1 MTRIASL
8 AFFLAV
14 AVSAAAMAL
23 SFDAGDWYFRVA
35 ARPDWSPP
43 PWLFGPAWAV
53 AWVALALAG
62 WLAWESGRPGRG
74 RALAGWVALLGLSAA
89 WSWLMFG
96 VHRPGW
102 AWLELGAVLI
112 AAVLCLGWF
121 RPLSGRAALLLL
133 PFIAWT
139 GFLWA
144 WSLALWTVNG
154 GALGRFL
161 Q

>member
-8 AFFLAV
+8 ALFLAL
-14 AVSAAAMAL
+14 AVTAAAAA
-23 SFDAGDWYFRVA
+23 FGFEAGAWYFETA
-35 ARPDWSPP
+35 TRPDWSPP
-43 PWLFGPAWAV
+43 PWLFGPAWAA

-62 WLAWESGRPGRG
+62 WLAWEAGRPGRG
-74 RALAGWVALLGLSAA
+74 RALTGWAVLLALSAA

-96 VHRPGW
+96 LHRPGW
-102 AWLELGAVLI
+102 AWLELGAALV
-112 AAVLCLGWF
+112 AALLCLRWF

-144 WSLALWTVNG
+144 WTLALWTLNG